1 MGLLTPTAQGL
12 GEEEVGVPGSWK
24 TPAKCTLNLK
34 LAGRAKGLE
43 RWLEGERA
51 RQARGKGK
59 EDGGRLLVIR
69 TFELQK
75 S

>member
-34 LAGRAKGLE
+34 LAGRAKGAE
-43 RWLEGERA
+43 EVAGRRESTTGQGK
-51 RQARGKGK
+51 RQRGWG
-59 EDGGRLLVIR
+59 
-69 TFELQK
+69 TFAGN
-75 S
+75 